1 VTSRHRLI
9 VMRHGKAE
17 PFGDTDLDR
26 VLTDRGRRDA
36 TEAGLHLANTGAVPD
51 FALVSSAARA
61 VATWEAVA
69 RGSGSTAQVSID
81 GSVYTGSPDVV
92 IEALGAVPVDAET
105 VIFVG
110 HNPTAAYLAHL
121 LDDGNGDPGAVQKM
135 LQGYSAAAM
144 AVLEIAVPWSELAPE
159 TGRIVDFHVGSGSD
173 R

>member
-1 VTSRHRLI
+1 MTVRRRLI

-17 PFGDTDLDR
+17 PFGDTDHDR
-26 VLTDRGRRDA
+26 VLTGRGRRDA
-36 TEAGLHLANTGAVPD
+36 AEAGAHLAQAGVVPD

-61 VATWEAVA
+61 VATWAAVA
-69 RGSGSTAQVSID
+69 QGSGSSAQVSID

-92 IEALGAVPVDAET
+92 LEALRAVPPDAET

-110 HNPTAAYLAHL
+110 HNPTAAHLAHL
-121 LDDGNGDPGAVQKM
+121 LDDGNGEPAAVQRM

-159 TGRIVDFHVGSGSD
+159 TGRVVDFHIGRG
-173 R
+173 